1 MGLLRRVMA
10 ILEAHSFGLR
20 VRRFILDLFDKG
32 MIRYFI
38 IDDDDESMGEEGS
51 G

>member
-1 MGLLRRVMA
+1 MR

-20 VRRFILDLFDKG
+20 VRRFVLDLFDKG
-32 MIRYFI
+32 MVRNFI
-38 IDDDDESMGEEGS
+38 LDDDSMDEEGN